1 MRVAVLG
8 AGAIGAYVGAALARG
23 GTDVHL
29 IARGENLDA
38 MRRNGVKVLSD
49 RGDFEARP
57 PATDDPAEIGP
68 VDFVFL
74 GLKANSYATCG
85 NLLEPLLDDHTAV
98 IAAQNG
104 IPWWYFHGV
113 DGPYAGRQIE
123 TVDPGGAVTRVIPPE
138 RAIGCVVYAG
148 TELEAPGV
156 VRHLEG
162 TRFTIGEPN
171 RTMSDRC
178 RVFSE
183 AMIEG
188 GLKCPIEQD
197 VRDEIWV
204 KLMGNVAFNPL
215 SALTRSTMAQ
225 ICRHDDTRQLV
236 ANMMGETLEI
246 AEAVGAQPQILIQ
259 KRLAGAERVGEHKT
273 STLQDLEAGKPLEL
287 AAIIGAVGELAGLTG
302 MEARALRAIDAA
314 GPLLAQPLGLSDAAW
329 APTAATRGRSTRAGP
344 PRPRTPPRRSMPP
357 RSAPALPRRARRA
370 RAAARR

>member
-29 IARGENLDA
+29 IARGENLEA

-49 RGDFEARP
+49 RGDFEAHP
-57 PATDDPAEIGP
+57 PATDDPSEVGP

-85 NLLEPLLDDHTAV
+85 NLLEPLLGDDTAV

-113 DGPYAGRQIE
+113 DGPYAGRRVE
-123 TVDPGGAVTRVIPPE
+123 TVDPGGAVTETIPPE

-171 RTMSDRC
+171 RTISERC
-178 RVFSE
+178 RAFSE
-183 AMIEG
+183 AMIAG
-188 GLKCPIEQD
+188 GLKCPIEED

-225 ICRHDDTRQLV
+225 ICRHEPSRELV
-236 ANMMGETLEI
+236 ATMMGETLEI
-246 AEAVGAQPQILIQ
+246 AEAVGAHPQISIE
-259 KRLAGAERVGEHKT
+259 KRLRGAERVGDHKT

-287 AAIIGAVGELAGLTG
+287 AAIIGAVVELADLTG
-302 MEARALRAIDAA
+302 IEAPALRAVEAA
-314 GPLLAQPLGLSDAAW
+314 STLLAKTLGLSDAEGR
-329 APTAATRGRSTRAGP
+329 PQVTSVAA
-344 PRPRTPPRRSMPP
+344 
-357 RSAPALPRRARRA
+357 
-370 RAAARR
+370 

>member
-1 MRVAVLG
+1 MKVAVLG

-23 GTDVHL
+23 GTDVSL
-29 IARGENLDA
+29 IARGENLEA
-38 MRRNGVKVLSD
+38 MRRNGVKVLSE
-49 RGDFEARP
+49 RGDFEAHP
-57 PATDDPAEIGP
+57 PATDDPTEVGP

-74 GLKANSYATCG
+74 GLKANSYATSG
-85 NLLEPLLDDHTAV
+85 NLLNPLMHEDTAV

-123 TVDPGGAVTRVIPPE
+123 TVDPGGAVTAVIPPE

-171 RTMSDRC
+171 RTISERC
-178 RVFSE
+178 RQFSE
-183 AMIEG
+183 AMIAG
-188 GLKCPIEQD
+188 GLKCPVEED

-215 SALTRSTMAQ
+215 SALTRATMAQ
-225 ICRHDDTRQLV
+225 ICRHDDARQLV
-236 ANMMGETLEI
+236 ATMMAETLEI
-246 AEAVGAQPQILIQ
+246 AEAVGAHPQISIE
-259 KRLAGAERVGEHKT
+259 KRLAGAERVGEYKT

-287 AAIIGAVGELAGLTG
+287 AAIIGAVVELADVTG
-302 MEARALRAIDAA
+302 IEAPSLRAVAA
-314 GPLLAQPLGLSDAAW
+314 TTELLAGSMGLLE
-329 APTAATRGRSTRAGP
+329 G
-344 PRPRTPPRRSMPP
+344 
-357 RSAPALPRRARRA
+357 
-370 RAAARR
+370 